1 MVDGFLKSLG
11 TFSIKNKP
19 SYQHAYAMFSLFTEV
34 IGALFSVLTI
44 WVVTG
49 ILVYMGI
56 QRIIREESD
65 IDATIM
71 LITAGVG
78 IVANIMYV

>member
-1 MVDGFLKSLG
+1 
-11 TFSIKNKP
+11 
-19 SYQHAYAMFSLFTEV
+19 MFSLFSEV

-56 QRIIREESD
+56 QRIIREEAD

-78 IVANIMYV
+78 IVANIMYVQI